1 VLAVAEQTGVVAL
14 AIDAKD
20 ANAAGWYRRF
30 GALPLLD
37 APRSLVLPLRTIEE
51 ALRAR

>member
-1 VLAVAEQTGVVAL
+1 VAEQTGVVAF

-20 ANAAGWYRRF
+20 ASAAGWYHRF

-37 APRSLVLPLRTIEE
+37 APHTLALWLPDALMGPVL
-51 ALRAR
+51 